1 MFFILSKLLQYFTS
15 PFLWIMAFF
24 VFGLFSRNQVKK
36 RWAFRIGLVLLF
48 FFSNPFIS
56 NEVWLAWE
64 PEAVLM
70 KDVKTYDA
78 AIVLTG
84 VTEPNRSPHD
94 RVHYQ
99 EGAER
104 ILDAVQLYKMG
115 KVKKIIISGGSGAI
129 KNVARTEAE
138 SLQQT
143 ALFAGVPQQDIL
155 LEQRSKNTR
164 ENAQFTKELLGQH
177 PEVQKLLLITSAFHM
192 RRAEGCFEKVGLTFD
207 TFPADFQ
214 THDRSFHLDDL
225 LIPTAEALR
234 DWTRIIHEW
243 VGVITYKLLGY
254 S

>member
-1 MFFILSKLLQYFTS
+1 MFFILSKLLQYLTS
-15 PFLWIMAFF
+15 PFLWIMAVF
-24 VFGLFSRNQVKK
+24 VFGLFSRNQGKK
-36 RWAFRIGLVLLF
+36 RWAFRVGLVLLF

-70 KDVKTYDA
+70 KDVKNYDA

-84 VTEPNRSPHD
+84 VTEVNRSPHD
-94 RVHYQ
+94 RVHFN

-115 KVKKIIISGGSGAI
+115 RVQKIIITGGSGAI
-129 KNVARTEAE
+129 KDVVRTEAE
-138 SLQQT
+138 NLEQT
-143 ALFAGVPQQDIL
+143 ALYAGVPKQDIL
-155 LEQRSKNTR
+155 IEQRSRNTR
-164 ENAQFTKELLGQH
+164 ENALYTKELLSQH
-177 PEVQKLLLITSAFHM
+177 PELQRLLLITSAFHM
-192 RRAEGCFEKVGLTFD
+192 RRAQACFEKVGLNFD

-225 LIPTAEALR
+225 LIPSAEALQ
-234 DWTRIIHEW
+234 DWTRLLHEW
-243 VGVITYKLLGY
+243 VGVLTYKLLGY